1 VGLTESDAGGGGP
14 VLASGRTQRAQWL
27 CYVPDDVELWPNL
40 TGGQAIDLSARLRDR
55 FDRARRDEMC
65 DRFDLDPAKKGR
77 TYSKGNRQK
86 VALIFALDGRGLPE
100 GFRYHDLRH
109 HFASLLIAS
118 GADVKVVQHRLR
130 HSSAKTTLDNYSHLW
145 PDSDESTRTAVEQVL
160 SAHRADRVRTDL
172 RAGREPAGQRRFLA

>member
-1 VGLTESDAGGGGP
+1 MRDAREA
-14 VLASGRTQRAQWL
+14 V
-27 CYVPDDVELWPNL
+27 V
-40 TGGQAIDLSARLRDR
+40 
-55 FDRARRDEMC
+55 
-65 DRFDLDPAKKGR
+65 
-77 TYSKGNRQK
+77 
-86 VALIFALDGRGLPE
+86 GLPE